1 MFIESV
7 DASSYSHTGEK
18 MFALFDQFI
27 KKVGLDHV
35 IQIVTDSASN
45 NVVAGKLVE
54 EKYPHI
60 YWTPCAAHC
69 IDLMFKDIFK
79 MAHLKRTLEKAIKVN
94 TYIYN
99 RTLLLNIMR
108 EFTGQKDMVRPAK
121 TRFATAFITLNCFKA
136 NKKSLKKCSLRKS
149 GSIASSQVRL
159 SVGK

>member
-1 MFIESV
+1 
-7 DASSYSHTGEK
+7 

-60 YWTPCAAHC
+60 DWTPCAAHC
-69 IDLMFKDIFK
+69 IDLMFEDIFK
-79 MAHLKRTLEKAIKVN
+79 MAHLKRSLEKAIKVN

-99 RTLLLNIMR
+99 RIST
-108 EFTGQKDMVRPAK
+108 TK
-121 TRFATAFITLNCFKA
+121 
-136 NKKSLKKCSLRKS
+136 KKSIETFLK
-149 GSIASSQVRL
+149 
-159 SVGK
+159 